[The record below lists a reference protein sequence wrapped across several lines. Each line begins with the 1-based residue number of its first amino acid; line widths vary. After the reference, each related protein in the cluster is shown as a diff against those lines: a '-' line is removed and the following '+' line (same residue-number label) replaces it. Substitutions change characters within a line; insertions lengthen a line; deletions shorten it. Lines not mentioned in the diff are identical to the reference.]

1 MWKKYENSLNIMT
14 FTPSSEQ
21 LAIREEM
28 ATGKRNVII
37 KARAGTGKTSTMIW
51 ALPSAPERNIFYGQF
66 NRKNADEVGLKLKGC
81 QNVTVNT
88 WHGMGNRFIKQVWGG
103 VRPDDEVEAF
113 RVDSIGKFS
122 YEERAIILKLVG
134 FSKNTFISPSQE
146 DMENLCDERDIE
158 YWAIPHCLKVLEV
171 SKVKDARN
179 RISFNDMVWL
189 PCALNIVNP
198 IYDMVIGDEF
208 QDLNFPQL
216 TMCRAASKGRVMGI
230 GDDRQ
235 MIYSFRGCH
244 PDGMGMMKATLR
256 AHELKLTQTFRC
268 AKSIVRVANEIV
280 PEYYAHESNPEGE
293 VNTVQNAMDAVPGDA
308 ILSRLNAPL
317 MGTALALLRKNIPAR
332 IEGRDIG
339 KQLCNMIRGFKAK
352 SCPNF
357 FEKVDAWFAKQELRF
372 SKTKNAAKILETS
385 KDMADTLKAVAEGC
399 KNVDEIFTRINNLFE
414 DTNSGSRPAVILS
427 SVHKAKG
434 LEWNKVYMLSH
445 TFRKGKT
452 VEESN
457 IWYVCVTRARNSL
470 NFVNSEHTESK
481 QIKEHKAVTTA
492 ELIGV

>member
-1 MWKKYENSLNIMT
+1 MT

-51 ALPSAPERNIFYGQF
+51 ALPSAPEQKIAYCQF
-66 NRKNADEVGLKLKGC
+66 NKRNQEEVSKKLENYKNISVK
-81 QNVTVNT
+81 T
-88 WHGMGNRFIKQVWGG
+88 WHGLGYGFLRDVWRGC
-103 VRPDDEVEAF
+103 RPDNEVEMA
-113 RVDSIGKFS
+113 RIDSVGNFS
-122 YEERAIILKLVG
+122 FEERAIIDKLVS
-134 FSKNTFISPSQE
+134 FSKNTFINPSQE

-158 YWAIPHCLKVLEV
+158 HWAIPHCLAVLEA
-171 SKVKDARN
+171 SKTPDRLN

-189 PCALNIVNP
+189 PCALDIVRP
-198 IYDMVIGDEF
+198 IYDLVIGDEF
-208 QDLNFPQL
+208 QDLNFPCL
-216 TMCRAASKGRVMGI
+216 TMCRAASRGRVMGI

-268 AKSIVRVANEIV
+268 AKLIVKKANEIV

-293 VNTVQNAMDAVPGDA
+293 VLTVQNAMNAQPGDA

-317 MGTALALLRKNIPAR
+317 MGIALALLRKKIPAR

-352 SCPNF
+352 SCPHF
-357 FEKVDAWFAKQELRF
+357 FEKVDAWYEKQKARF
-372 SKTKNAAKILETS
+372 EKSKNAAKILETS
-385 KDMADTLKAVAEGC
+385 RDMAETLKAVAEGC
-399 KNVDEIFTRINNLFE
+399 KNFDEIFTRINNLFE

-445 TFRKGKT
+445 TFRKGRGT
-452 VEESN
+452 EEDN
-457 IWYVCVTRARNSL
+457 IWYVAVTRARNSL
-470 NFVNSEHTESK
+470 NFVSAENSDP
-481 QIKEHKAVTTA
+481 KEHKAVTTA
-492 ELIGV
+492 ELLNA

>member
-1 MWKKYENSLNIMT
+1 MT

-51 ALPSAPERNIFYGQF
+51 ALPSAPEKRTGYFQF
-66 NRKNADEVGLKLKGC
+66 NKKNQVEVAEKLKDC
-81 QNVTVNT
+81 PQIDVKT
-88 WHGMGNRFIKQVWGG
+88 WHGLGCGFIRNFWRGC
-103 VRPDDEVEAF
+103 RPDDEVEGS
-113 RVDSIGKFS
+113 RVDSIGKFTF
-122 YEERAIILKLVG
+122 EERVIILKLVG
-134 FSKNTFISPSQE
+134 FSKNTFINPSQE
-146 DMENLCDERDIE
+146 DMENLCEEREIDS
-158 YWAIPHCLKVLEV
+158 WAIAPCLKVLEV
-171 SKVKDARN
+171 SKIQDNLK

-189 PCALNIVNP
+189 PCALNIVRP

-208 QDLNFPQL
+208 QDLNFPCL

-268 AKSIVRVANEIV
+268 AKSIVKIANEIV

-293 VNTVQNAMDAVPGDA
+293 VNTVQNAMDAKPGDA

-317 MGTALALLRKNIPAR
+317 MGIALALLRKNIPAR

-352 SCPNF
+352 SVPNF
-357 FEKVDAWFAKQELRF
+357 FEKVDAWYAKQESRF
-372 SKTKNAAKILETS
+372 SKAKNAAKILETS
-385 KDMADTLKAVAEGC
+385 NDMAETLKAVAEGC
-399 KNVDEIFTRINNLFE
+399 KNVDEIFKRITDLFE
-414 DTNSGSRPAVILS
+414 DTQAGSRPAVILS

-434 LEWNKVYMLSH
+434 LEFLKVYLLAH
-445 TFRKGKT
+445 TFRKGKSI
-452 VEESN
+452 EESN
-457 IWYVCVTRARNSL
+457 IWYVAVTRAKLSL
-470 NFVNSEHTESK
+470 NFVSSEYVEPKPIT
-481 QIKEHKAVTTA
+481 EHKAVTTA
-492 ELIGV
+492 ELLNA